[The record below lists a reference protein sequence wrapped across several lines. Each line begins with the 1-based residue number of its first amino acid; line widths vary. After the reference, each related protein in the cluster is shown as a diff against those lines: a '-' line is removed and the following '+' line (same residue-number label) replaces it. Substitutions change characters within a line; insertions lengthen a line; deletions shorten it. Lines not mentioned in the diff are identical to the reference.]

1 MKKILFITTRNPY
14 SGRFSGDVIGSLK
27 IINFLKEKGL
37 EKDYIP
43 KLNEEV
49 QLRKNSN
56 VSTGGD
62 TIEMFEQV
70 PQFYKDV
77 AVKATKALGVNIC
90 GIDLIVDD
98 LYSKD
103 KDYTI
108 IEANFNPAIQMHTYP
123 LVGYGK
129 TPAKDILILLNKK

>member
-1 MKKILFITTRNPY
+1 MNDNTIEKLVEIKNLNPLRSKGY
-14 SGRFSGDVIGSLK
+14 VTPVELVTLGEFE
-27 IINFLKEKGL
+27 INFLKEKGL

-98 LYSKD
+98 LYSDK
-103 KDYTI
+103 KDYSI
-108 IEANFNPAIQMHTYP
+108 IEAKEFLHLKGIPVR
-123 LVGYGK
+123 LKGK
-129 TPAKDILILLNKK
+129 